1 MTNLSFI
8 DYLEAKN
15 KPHLTNESNI
25 LFNPNV
31 PLDPD
36 SVDVGMPLTEAQFT
50 RDKLD

>member
-15 KPHLTNESNI
+15 KPRLTNESNI

-36 SVDVGMPLTEAQFT
+36 
-50 RDKLD
+50 